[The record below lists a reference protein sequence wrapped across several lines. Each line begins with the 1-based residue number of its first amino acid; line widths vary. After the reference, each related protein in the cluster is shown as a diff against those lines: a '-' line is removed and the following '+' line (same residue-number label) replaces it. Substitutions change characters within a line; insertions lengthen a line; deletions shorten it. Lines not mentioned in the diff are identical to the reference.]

1 MLLPFT
7 SHSVSMFALYLVT
20 TIILW
25 AAFNWAYTTMTPWSE
40 KEDIRAGK
48 MEPAIALVGAEIGF
62 MIPFAA
68 AAFHSGNNYLA
79 FIGWV
84 ALSGL
89 VQLGLFKL
97 MWMRYEGIGNLAVAT
112 TFAGASVCAGI
123 AIAVSQLP

>member
-1 MLLPFT
+1 MTLFT
-7 SHSVSMFALYLVT
+7 PHSVGMFALYLVT
-20 TIILW
+20 TILMW
-25 AAFNWAYTTMTPWSE
+25 AAFNYAYTTLTPWNE

-48 MEPAIALVGAEIGF
+48 LPPAISLVGAEIGF
-62 MIPFAA
+62 MIPFAS

-79 FIGWV
+79 FISWV

-97 MWMRYEGIGNLAVAT
+97 MWTRYGKLDNLAIAV